1 MPRKE
6 IDSNHSSSLPGS
18 ELFKTLQEINRDWMG
33 RATAEVEFGLKLS
46 KDLNASYSVTDVFTA
61 YQKWLSDEMAV
72 HADDARHLMSDGQKI
87 MDVTSRLLSN
97 GWTSADTTTQ

>member
-18 ELFKTLQEINRDWMG
+18 ELFKTLQEINR
-33 RATAEVEFGLKLS
+33 EVEFGLKLS